1 MTPTERRLTKR
12 GIGRRPLLAAAGAL
26 LAAPALVSSAW
37 AQGAWPSRPVRIM
50 VGFPAGGTTDILGR
64 IAAQILQ
71 EELGQPFVVENRP
84 GAGSNIAAQAVL
96 RSPAD
101 GYTLLLGSPGTNAIN
116 PHLYPNSGY
125 DPLTDFLPISQIAEM
140 PNLIA
145 AHPSLGVRDAGALIA
160 LAKQRTLS
168 YGETSIGGSTHLAAE
183 LFRLMAGIEATHV
196 PYRGSAPMMTDLL
209 PGRIDFGTDNLAS
222 ILPHVRSGALIGIGV
237 TSTRRWSGAPDIPA
251 IAETLPGYEV
261 TAWFGLVAPRGTPP
275 EVIQRANAALRTG
288 LTRPETASRLQ
299 ELGATPL
306 PGTPEEYQARNA
318 AEFARLGDV
327 IRRAGIRAE

>member
-1 MTPTERRLTKR
+1 MNHPIPRRAVLATALLSTPT
-12 GIGRRPLLAAAGAL
+12 LAQS
-26 LAAPALVSSAW
+26 P
-37 AQGAWPSRPVRIM
+37 WPNRPVRII

-71 EELGQPFVVENRP
+71 EELSQPCVVENRP

-96 RSPAD
+96 RSPPD

-116 PHLYPNSGY
+116 PHLYSNAGY
-125 DPLTDFLPISQIAEM
+125 DPLTDFLPISQIAEV

-145 AHPSLGVRDAGALIA
+145 AHPGLGVRDAAGLIE
-160 LAKQRTLS
+160 LAKRRRLS

-209 PGRIDFGTDNLAS
+209 PGRIDFGTDNLPS
-222 ILPHVRSGALIGIGV
+222 ILPHVRSGALVAIGV
-237 TSTRRWSGAPDIPA
+237 TSAGRWATAREIPA

-275 EVIQRANAALRTG
+275 EVIARANAALRAG
-288 LTRPETASRLQ
+288 LGKADHVSRMQ
-299 ELGATPL
+299 ELGAAPI
-306 PGTPEEYQARNA
+306 PGSPEEYQARNVQQ
-318 AEFARLGDV
+318 FARLGEL
-327 IRRAGIRAE
+327 IRQVGIRAD